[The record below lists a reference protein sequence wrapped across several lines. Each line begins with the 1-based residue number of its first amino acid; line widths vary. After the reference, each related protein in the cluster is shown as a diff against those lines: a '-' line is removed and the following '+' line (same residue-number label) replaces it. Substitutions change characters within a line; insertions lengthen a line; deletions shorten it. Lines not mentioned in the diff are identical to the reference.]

1 MAIRTISIGPLE
13 NVLQYDDAED
23 APIRCDEETSEDTA
37 LMYSAARQGYVPRT
51 LTYVREKVAGVS
63 AHNDLTSRDAANAH
77 PISAV
82 TGLQSALD
90 EKETSGAAAAAIAS
104 HETDYNHSLL
114 GADSG
119 GASSYVFQFSP
130 DSWIYGEPTFT
141 LAGAAKRVM
150 GAASP
155 YALFEDDADQAAQL
169 PPIIVPS
176 EYGDGTGWEIVA
188 TMHATSTATSGN
200 LRFGFL
206 ARSIAAGENP
216 LTKAFDDI
224 DMISAT
230 AVNGTAGNVVVLSK
244 TIDTAKLDGVQGGER
259 LDICPQRNAS
269 SDSADTCEAE
279 ARVFFCEIKIQ
290 RSE

>member
-1 MAIRTISIGPLE
+1 MVVRTISIGPLE
-13 NVLQYDDAED
+13 NILQYDDETDPIIRADGATGD
-23 APIRCDEETSEDTA
+23 ALVYDETKGGFV
-37 LMYSAARQGYVPRT
+37 AAPGGS
-51 LTYVREKVAGVS
+51 GV
-63 AHNDLTSRDAANAH
+63 HNDLSGRSAEDAH
-77 PISAV
+77 PISAI
-82 TGLQSALD
+82 TDLQEALD
-90 EKETSGAAAAAIAS
+90 AGGTSA
-104 HETDYNHSLL
+104 
-114 GADSG
+114 
-119 GASSYVFQFSP
+119 YVFQFSP

-230 AVNGTAGNVVVLSK
+230 AVAGTAGNVVVLSK

-259 LDICPQRNAS
+259 LDICLQRNAS

-290 RSE
+290 RAA